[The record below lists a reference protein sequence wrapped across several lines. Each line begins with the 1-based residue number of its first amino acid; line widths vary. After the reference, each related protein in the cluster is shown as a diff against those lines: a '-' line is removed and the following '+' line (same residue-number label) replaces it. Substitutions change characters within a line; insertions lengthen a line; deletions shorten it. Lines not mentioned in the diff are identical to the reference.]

1 MQICHKNDLLKK
13 KKVKKSK
20 ITANNTEIQKEE
32 IMEDTQNKSNEPT
45 PKIVSS
51 RNKVIDRKL
60 SHSDTLH
67 GFMTTLNPEKLVMQT
82 QTQI

>member
-1 MQICHKNDLLKK
+1 MKMQS
-13 KKVKKSK
+13 V
-20 ITANNTEIQKEE
+20 
-32 IMEDTQNKSNEPT
+32 NKSNEPN

-51 RNKVIDRKL
+51 RNKGIDRKL

-67 GFMTTLNPEKLVMQT
+67 GFMNTLNPEKLVMQT